1 MLRHNMLR
9 LTLVLLTAF
18 FVGIAG
24 AEEATSLSSDV
35 KISELE
41 KNLDGIFGG
50 LKESI
55 SQLQSEVDVSRGL
68 AESLKSENEA
78 LSQKLS
84 EAQKAIAEKDKA
96 IERLERMCTS
106 LEESRDKVSSE
117 LNGKEAEFLAYRE
130 SADKTIRQLEE
141 RNKSDKD
148 SAELRETKLQLQV
161 AQFQVTE
168 LKIEQLKKDVEVLE
182 SEKAALSRKLNETEA
197 DFSAYKKNS
206 ENAIGNLESQFAE
219 KSEELSTLSKDVAKI
234 TADYQTV
241 LQEKERITLS
251 HDEAVKENSRLS
263 EELGKLSAKY
273 KNAADTIECFFYDGG
288 DVKQYFAGAE
298 KFLRERAENGYDE
311 AQFYLGYMLDPKH
324 NNIKKRYNAIKQDT
338 QQAKDMYRRAA
349 SNGHAMSLFY
359 LANIYYDE
367 GDYANA
373 AELYKAVTEQGY
385 PEARKALERMQ
396 KEGFAPK
403 K

>member
-1 MLRHNMLR
+1 MLRHNVLR
-9 LTLVLLTAF
+9 LMLIFSLVFLTGAT
-18 FVGIAG
+18 G
-24 AEEATSLSSDV
+24 AEDRTPNPSDI

-55 SQLQSEVDVSRGL
+55 SQLQSEVDVSRRL
-68 AESLKSENEA
+68 NENLKSENES
-78 LSQKLS
+78 LSLKLS
-84 EAQKAIAEKDKA
+84 DALKAIAEKDEA
-96 IERLERMCTS
+96 IERLERMCRS
-106 LEESRDKVSSE
+106 LQESHDKVAGE
-117 LNGKEAEFLAYRE
+117 LSVKESEFLAYRE
-130 SADKTIRQLEE
+130 SADKAIRQLEE

-148 SAELRETKLQLQV
+148 AAELRETKLQLQV
-161 AQFQVTE
+161 AQSQVAE
-168 LKIEQLKKDVEVLE
+168 LKVEQFKKDIEALE
-182 SEKAALSRKLNETEA
+182 NENTALSRKLNETES
-197 DFSAYKKNS
+197 DFSAYKERA
-206 ENAIGNLESQFAE
+206 ENTIGNLESQLTR
-219 KSEELSTLSKDVAKI
+219 KSEELSALSKGVAQLA
-234 TADYQTV
+234 ADHQAL
-241 LQEKERITLS
+241 LQEKERVTLS

-263 EELGKLSAKY
+263 EELGQLRAKY

-288 DVKQYFAGAE
+288 DVKQYFSGAE

-324 NNIKKRYNAIKQDT
+324 SNIKKRYSAIKQDT

-349 SNGHAMSLFY
+349 SNGHTMSLFY

-396 KEGFAPK
+396 REGFAPK